1 MSVSPVF
8 VNNATV
14 AKYLTPE
21 IATKAVETVFT
32 ELYRQSAR
40 NFPVVRE
47 RIEVL
52 NAVFGIKSGVLGTS
66 EFGATELGLKAG
78 GYWPGNA
85 AHGLENHQSSVI
97 LLNSETGQISAVVEG
112 GLITALRTA
121 AASATSIARLAR
133 QDASTLTIVG
143 AGGQAPYQLDAA
155 LRAHPFQ
162 AVLAWNRSPEK
173 LAALEAIAKRH
184 GVAFKTP
191 GLEASVRQADVII
204 TILSSQEPLV
214 KADWVAP
221 GTHLACMGTD
231 TIGKQEVEPS
241 LLARSQIFTDEIAQ
255 SVKIGEAQHAV
266 QAGLLAVN
274 AIAHIGA
281 VVSSDR
287 AGRTSG
293 DEITLFDGTGVALQD
308 IVCARAVLKASSA
321 EGDAN

>member
-1 MSVSPVF
+1 MSESPIF

-21 IATKAVETVFT
+21 IATEAVETVFI
-32 ELYRQSAR
+32 ELYRQNAQ

-47 RIEVL
+47 RIESQD
-52 NAVFGIKSGVLGTS
+52 AVFGIKSGVLGTS
-66 EFGATELGLKAG
+66 ELGLKAG

-97 LLNSETGQISAVVEG
+97 LLNPDTGQISAVVEG

-121 AASATSIARLAR
+121 AASAISIARFAR
-133 QDASTLTIVG
+133 QDASTLAMIG

-162 AVLAWNRSPEK
+162 TVLAWNRSPEK
-173 LAALEAIAKRH
+173 LATLEAVAKRH
-184 GVAFKTP
+184 DVAFQAP
-191 GLEASVRQADVII
+191 GLEASVRKADVII
-204 TILSSQEPLV
+204 TILSSHEPLI

-231 TIGKQEVEPS
+231 TIGKQEVEPA
-241 LLARSQIFTDEIAQ
+241 LFARSQIFTDEIAQ
-255 SVKIGEAQHAV
+255 SIKIGEAQHAV
-266 QAGLLAVN
+266 QAGLISTN
-274 AIAHIGA
+274 IIAHIGA
-281 VVSSDR
+281 VVSSDH
-287 AGRTSG
+287 AGRIS
-293 DEITLFDGTGVALQD
+293 DEEITLFDGTGVALQD